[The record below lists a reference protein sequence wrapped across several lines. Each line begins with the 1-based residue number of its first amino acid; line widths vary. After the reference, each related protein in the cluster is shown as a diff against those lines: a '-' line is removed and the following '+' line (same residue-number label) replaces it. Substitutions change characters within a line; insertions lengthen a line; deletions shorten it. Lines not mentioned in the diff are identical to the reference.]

1 LKALAEAAEPHPLM
15 RDLRL
20 EVVGGIAF
28 LSIDRPQA
36 RNALAL
42 QTMAE
47 LDEALETVRLERAR
61 VLVIRGAGDKAFC
74 AGGDIKE
81 LEHMRSEEEA
91 AAMAHAM
98 RATLDRIPQLAIPVI
113 AGLNGDALGGGAE
126 LALACDFRV
135 AAAHARIGFPQ
146 ISLGLMPAWGAS
158 ERLASLVGRGR
169 ALRILLGGQALLA
182 EEAFQ
187 LGLVEMVVPSAAFD
201 EKLKETALAIAAAPP
216 AAVAGIKSSVNAVLP
231 HRHPELAD
239 TTVEAFARTWADP
252 AHWKAVE
259 EMGKRRRKKP

>member
-1 LKALAEAAEPHPLM
+1 M
-15 RDLRL
+15 DDLTL
-20 EVVGGIAF
+20 EVAGSVAT

-47 LDEALETVRLERAR
+47 LDEALDTVRTARAR

-81 LEHMRSEEEA
+81 LEQMRSEEEA
-91 AAMAHAM
+91 AAMAQRM

-126 LALACDFRV
+126 LALACDFRI
-135 AAAHARIGFPQ
+135 AASHARIGFTQ

-158 ERLASLVGRGR
+158 ERLAALVGRGR
-169 ALRILLGGQALLA
+169 ALSILLGGQIMSAD
-182 EEAFQ
+182 EAQQ
-187 LGLVEMVVPSAAFD
+187 LGLVEVVMPTSIFD
-201 EKLKETALAIAAAPP
+201 RRLEEVARGIAAAPP
-216 AAVAGIKSSVNAVLP
+216 AAVAGIKSSVNAVRP
-231 HRHPELAD
+231 QRYPELAD
-239 TTVEAFARTWADP
+239 TTAEAFARTWVDP

-259 EMGKRRRKKP
+259 SMEKKRREKR

>member
-1 LKALAEAAEPHPLM
+1 M
-15 RDLRL
+15 NDLRL
-20 EVVGGIAF
+20 EVVGGVATLF
-28 LSIDRPQA
+28 IDRPQA

-47 LDEALETVRLERAR
+47 LDEALETVRTQRAR

-81 LEHMRSEEEA
+81 LEQIRSEDEA
-91 AAMAHAM
+91 AAMAHRM

-126 LALACDFRV
+126 LAIACDFRM

-169 ALRILLGGQALLA
+169 ALSILLSGRLMPAA
-182 EEAFQ
+182 EAMQ
-187 LGLVEMVVPSAAFD
+187 LGLVEIVVPSAKFD
-201 EKLKETALAIAAAPP
+201 AGIHEMALGIAAAPP
-216 AAVAGIKSSVNAVLP
+216 AAVAGIKSSINAVQP
-231 HRHPELAD
+231 HRNPELAD
-239 TTVEAFARTWADP
+239 TTVEAFARTWANP
-252 AHWKAVE
+252 AHWEAVE
-259 EMGKRRRKKP
+259 QMRKRRRKRQ

>member
-1 LKALAEAAEPHPLM
+1 V

-20 EVVGGIAF
+20 EVVNGVAT
-28 LSIDRPQA
+28 LSIDRPKA

-47 LDEALETVRLERAR
+47 LDEALETVRTERAR

-81 LEHMRSEEEA
+81 LEQMRSEADA
-91 AAMAHAM
+91 AAMAHQM

-126 LALACDFRV
+126 LAIACDFRI

-146 ISLGLMPAWGAS
+146 VSLGLMPAWGAS

-169 ALRILLGGQALLA
+169 ALSILLGGRPMLASEAL
-182 EEAFQ
+182 E
-187 LGLVEMVVPSAAFD
+187 LGVVEIVVPSATFD
-201 EKLKETALAIAAAPP
+201 KRLSEVALGIAAAPA
-216 AAVAGIKSSVNAVLP
+216 AAVAGIKSSVNAVRP
-231 HRHPELAD
+231 HRHPALAD
-239 TTVEAFARTWADP
+239 TTVEAFARGWADP
-252 AHWKAVE
+252 AHWDAVE
-259 EMGKRRRKKP
+259 KMEKRRRKK

>member
-1 LKALAEAAEPHPLM
+1 M

-20 EVVGGIAF
+20 EVVGGVAT

-47 LDEALETVRLERAR
+47 LDQALETVRTERAR
-61 VLVIRGAGDKAFC
+61 VLVIRGAGNKAFC

-81 LEHMRSEEEA
+81 LEQMRSEADA
-91 AAMAHAM
+91 AAMAHQM

-126 LALACDFRV
+126 LAVACDFRI

-169 ALRILLGGQALLA
+169 ALSILLGGRAMVAAEALR
-182 EEAFQ
+182 
-187 LGLVEMVVPSAAFD
+187 LGLVELVVPSAQFD
-201 EKLKETALAIAAAPP
+201 EKVNELAIGIAAAPP
-216 AAVAGIKSSVNAVLP
+216 AAVAGIKSSVNAVQP
-231 HRHPELAD
+231 HRHPELAA

-252 AHWKAVE
+252 AHWAAVE
-259 EMGKRRRKKP
+259 HMEKRRRKKQ

>member
-1 LKALAEAAEPHPLM
+1 M
-15 RDLRL
+15 DDLRL
-20 EVVGGIAF
+20 EVVSGVAT

-47 LDEALETVRLERAR
+47 LDEALDTVRTERAR

-81 LEHMRSEEEA
+81 LEQMRSEEDA
-91 AAMAHAM
+91 IAMAHRM

-126 LALACDFRV
+126 LALACDFRI
-135 AAAHARIGFPQ
+135 AASHARIGFTQ

-158 ERLASLVGRGR
+158 ERLAALVGRSR
-169 ALRILLGGQALLA
+169 ALSILLGGQIMSAD
-182 EEAFQ
+182 EAQQ
-187 LGLVEMVVPSAAFD
+187 LGLVEVVVPTSIFD
-201 EKLKETALAIAAAPP
+201 RRLEEVARGIAAAPP
-216 AAVAGIKSSVNAVLP
+216 AAVAGIKSSVNAVRP
-231 HRHPELAD
+231 HRYPELAD
-239 TTVEAFARTWADP
+239 TTAEAFARTWVDP

-259 EMGKRRRKKP
+259 SMEKKRREKR

>member
-1 LKALAEAAEPHPLM
+1 M
-15 RDLRL
+15 DDLRL
-20 EVVGGIAF
+20 EVVSGVAT

-47 LDEALETVRLERAR
+47 LDEALDTVRTERAR

-81 LEHMRSEEEA
+81 LEQMRSEEDA
-91 AAMAHAM
+91 IAMAHRM

-126 LALACDFRV
+126 LALACDFRI
-135 AAAHARIGFPQ
+135 AASHARIGFTQ

-158 ERLASLVGRGR
+158 ERLAALVGRGR
-169 ALRILLGGQALLA
+169 ALSILLGGQIMSAD
-182 EEAFQ
+182 EAQQ
-187 LGLVEMVVPSAAFD
+187 LGLVEVVVPTSIFD
-201 EKLKETALAIAAAPP
+201 RRLEEVARGIAAAPP
-216 AAVAGIKSSVNAVLP
+216 AAVAGIKSSVNAVRP
-231 HRHPELAD
+231 HRYPELAD
-239 TTVEAFARTWADP
+239 TTAEAFARTWVDP

-259 EMGKRRRKKP
+259 SMEKKRREKR